1 MPYSKCSLDLVI
13 QQGYKL
19 TFAYLGLLL
28 DQLVQKQMQLS
39 DSVSQSIWNEKKKSK
54 VKRKKYKCNNVSK
67 MNMKTKS
74 NLDMEWWVKNMTCII
89 EAI

>member
-54 VKRKKYKCNNVSK
+54 VKEKNTNVTMYKNEYEN
-67 MNMKTKS
+67 
-74 NLDMEWWVKNMTCII
+74 
-89 EAI
+89 